1 MKFTNNSTLNT
12 IITVAGLIGI
22 GYGLAMHN
30 KLAKVSERLDR
41 SIDSLADSMEIDI
54 PEEMV
59 NKAID
64 KAVAIAAKNAATTA
78 ANNAIAEVKRDIR
91 NKVSDAVEKEYDTIK
106 DKVLSAATVSA
117 SKIDVDRVR
126 RDVEAAATKAAIDK
140 FDVNL
145 DDITKKFMSD
155 LDNTLKISTAVRNA
169 LYPAA
174 TTNPNPNTREYVIKV
189 G

>member
-1 MKFTNNSTLNT
+1 MKLTNNSTLNT
-12 IITVAGLIGI
+12 IITVAGLVGI

-41 SIDSLADSMEIDI
+41 SIDSLADNMEIDI

-59 NKAID
+59 NKAVE
-64 KAVAIAAKNAATTA
+64 KAVAMAAKNAASIA
-78 ANNAIAEVKRDIR
+78 ANNAVAEVKRDIR
-91 NKVSDAVEKEYDTIK
+91 NKVSDAVEKEYESIR

-126 RDVEAAATKAAIDK
+126 RNVEAAATKAALDK

-145 DDITKKFMSD
+145 EGILKKFNDD
-155 LDNTLKISTAVRNA
+155 LDNTAKVYSAIKNIMNPVN
-169 LYPAA
+169 A
-174 TTNPNPNTREYVIKV
+174 TTPTPKEYVFRV